1 MGPSAYCGGLW
12 IAALSATCEMA
23 KVLELDSE
31 AVRWDGAKK
40 AAWMIVTVHIGVLW
54 LDARQGGE
62 CIRAEALE
70 WRVLQL

>member
-31 AVRWDGAKK
+31 AVRWDGARK
-40 AAWMIVTVHIGVLW
+40 AVWMIVTMHIGVLW
-54 LDARQGGE
+54 LDA
-62 CIRAEALE
+62 
-70 WRVLQL
+70 